1 MKAFLFVHYYRNFSS
16 AERLLLGRVGS
27 DCQISNRIFQPKVET
42 SQFVFTALKSYFPSP
57 GIVLM
62 KCESYD
68 EVFTSNK
75 ARR

>member
-1 MKAFLFVHYYRNFSS
+1 MKNIWKRENFVYTFCGFLKPIMK
-16 AERLLLGRVGS
+16 E
-27 DCQISNRIFQPKVET
+27 ISNRIFQPKVET